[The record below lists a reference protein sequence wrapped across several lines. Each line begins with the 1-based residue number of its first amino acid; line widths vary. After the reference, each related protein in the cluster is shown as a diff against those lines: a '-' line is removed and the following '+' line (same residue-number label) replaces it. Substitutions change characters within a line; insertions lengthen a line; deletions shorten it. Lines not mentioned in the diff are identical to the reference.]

1 METKTTVRLIVAWM
15 SPERAR
21 RSDGEPLQM
30 IPSPRNTAT
39 ERGGNKGTGRGRRM
53 KRGHRK
59 KERKRVS
66 PPGPDRSLNNPLF
79 SLLPSPTSPPTVTI
93 PDDRAFAS
101 FKAECLCEEGWSI
114 NHNKGGI
121 TVFTQGLEEGKSIHK
136 IKCRMVCKD
145 VSAETMYDV
154 LHDIEYRR
162 KWDTNVI
169 ETFDIGK
176 LTVNADVGY
185 YSWKCPSPLRNR
197 DVITLR
203 SWLPMGK
210 DYIIMKLLCQTSR
223 QGASCVHSDWLRDPE
238 PGTGQQLYP
247 HLHGSGRSKG
257 FVTQWVVN
265 KSSHFLAP
273 RAMKKINKACLK
285 YTEWKQRHNPGF
297 KPWLYPEQTTL
308 PSIPLIRNPPICCHG
323 NSEIDS
329 ALKRREMCLSQRK

>member
-1 METKTTVRLIVAWM
+1 M
-15 SPERAR
+15 S
-21 RSDGEPLQM
+21 GQ
-30 IPSPRNTAT
+30 
-39 ERGGNKGTGRGRRM
+39 
-53 KRGHRK
+53 
-59 KERKRVS
+59 
-66 PPGPDRSLNNPLF
+66 
-79 SLLPSPTSPPTVTI
+79 TVTI

-154 LHDIEYRR
+154 LHDMNTGENGT
-162 KWDTNVI
+162 TNVI

-176 LTVNADVGY
+176 LTVNAYVGY

-210 DYIIMKLLCQTSR
+210 DYIIMNYSVKHPKYPSKKDKVRAVSIQTGYVIQS
-223 QGASCVHSDWLRDPE
+223 QGPANSCSLP
-238 PGTGQQLYP
+238 
-247 HLHGSGRSKG
+247 K
-257 FVTQWVVN
+257 WVVN

-308 PSIPLIRNPPICCHG
+308 PIIPL
-323 NSEIDS
+323 SELSIQRAESLENIDES
-329 ALKRREMCLSQRK
+329 SLAETQERED